1 MPPVSARNVGPID
14 AVAASVTPKELR
26 ARTAAFAEA
35 IAIFCLPLLRRIE
48 TRETAQQLMDASSS
62 VGSNHRAA
70 GKARSHAEFT
80 AKIGT
85 VDEEADESVY
95 WLKHL
100 VRCGLLPE
108 AAASAHL
115 KEARELAAIFAASA
129 KTARL
134 NEEQRK
140 ANRRR
145 RPARRRRPD

>member
-1 MPPVSARNVGPID
+1 MH
-14 AVAASVTPKELR
+14 
-26 ARTAAFAEA
+26 
-35 IAIFCLPLLRRIE
+35 
-48 TRETAQQLMDASSS
+48 ASSS

-70 GKARSHAEFT
+70 GKARSHAEFA

-95 WLKHL
+95 WLEHL
-100 VRCGLLPE
+100 LRCRLVPE
-108 AAASAHL
+108 AAVSAHL

-134 NEEQRK
+134 REEQRK

-145 RPARRRRPD
+145 PSRRRKAD